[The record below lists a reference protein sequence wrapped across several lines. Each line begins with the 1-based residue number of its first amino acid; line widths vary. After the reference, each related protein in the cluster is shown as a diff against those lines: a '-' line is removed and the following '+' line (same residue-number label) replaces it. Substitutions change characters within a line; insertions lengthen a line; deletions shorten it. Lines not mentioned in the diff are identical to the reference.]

1 MFDATTPGAGNS
13 ADRCQI
19 FEREALPHLD
29 ALYAAALRLT
39 RNDDESR
46 DLIQE
51 TMLRALR
58 FFHRFTPGTNCR
70 AWLLTILHNNFHNR
84 WRRSGR
90 ERRSASAA
98 EFDLEVAGE
107 SLRTDRWESD
117 PERILCARSVG
128 GAIGAALQM
137 LPEDFRTALMLV
149 DVQELNYEEAVGVL
163 GVPIGTIKSRVSRG
177 RAMMRHTLGRF
188 ARGQGVTT
196 GRPKL
201 RFTVRPALRTY
212 APK

>member
-1 MFDATTPGAGNS
+1 MFDATTIPGAGNS
-13 ADRCQI
+13 ADRRQI

-58 FFHRFTPGTNCR
+58 FFDRFTPGTNCR
-70 AWLLTILHNNFHNR
+70 AWLLTILRNNFHNR
-84 WRRSGR
+84 WRRAGR
-90 ERRSASAA
+90 DRRSASAA

-107 SLRTDRWESD
+107 SFRTDRWESD

-128 GAIGAALQM
+128 GAIGAALQT

-177 RAMMRHTLGRF
+177 RA
-188 ARGQGVTT
+188 
-196 GRPKL
+196 
-201 RFTVRPALRTY
+201 
-212 APK
+212 